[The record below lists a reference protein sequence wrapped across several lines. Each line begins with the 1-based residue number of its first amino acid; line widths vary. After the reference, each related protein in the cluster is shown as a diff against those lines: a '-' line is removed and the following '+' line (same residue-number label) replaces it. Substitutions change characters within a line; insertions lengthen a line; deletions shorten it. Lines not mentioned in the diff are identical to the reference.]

1 MELTVAEVKKRG
13 RRSIDPAKK
22 EQALKLLGEGAMTA
36 KDIAEKIG
44 VSYPTI
50 MNWKSG
56 AVAQGKAGRAADSDM
71 ELLRLEN
78 EYLKKKLAYYERIN
92 K

>member
-1 MELTVAEVKKRG
+1 MAEGKKKG

-22 EQALKLLGEGAMTA
+22 EQALKLLSEGTMTA
-36 KDIAEKIG
+36 KDIAAKIG

-50 MNWKSG
+50 INWKNEQSN
-56 AVAQGKAGRAADSDM
+56 GKSRGTPVDDI
-71 ELLRLEN
+71 ELLKLEN

>member
-1 MELTVAEVKKRG
+1 VAEVRKKG

-22 EQALKLLGEGAMTA
+22 EQALKLLSEGSMTA
-36 KDIAEKIG
+36 KDIAAKVG
-44 VSYPTI
+44 VSYPTM
-50 MNWKSG
+50 MNWKSE
-56 AVAQGKAGRAADSDM
+56 ASNVKAGKHPENDI